1 MSFSI
6 SKTPAVATHRA
17 MLSHT
22 SWVEGVAHLP
32 ERRQIITC
40 AVHDSLRLWD
50 VESGAQIGEDWRD
63 GNDLLTGVRSMA
75 LSPNGKMIVSG
86 SRDNHNVRVWN
97 VEARKV
103 IAKWEGHTKFVGAL
117 SWSADSKQ
125 VLSGSWDGT
134 TRAWDVKSAKTVLAI
149 KTGHEVVQVA
159 IYSPDA
165 TKIATGGL
173 NENAVKI
180 WDTKTGELF
189 KTLKHDHQVYSLAW
203 TLEGKKLISGSFDP
217 IRIFDTVTWEEIA
230 ILKGHTDWINAISL
244 SQNERVL
251 ASASGTRVHLWNLDT
266 NLQVGPLIQ
275 HENEVRCAALSADG
289 KLLVTGCEDENAY
302 TWDVHAMLKEA
313 GLEDLLK
320 PIYNVPVQKSLM
332 NSNATRRPPIQ
343 ARQIPAGFFDG
354 VQNGTQSSTVR
365 GTHPR
370 SPVHHSRST
379 RTILLER
386 ISSLFHHS
394 YRNTDDANELQQR
407 QSRSIFSRGPPI
419 VEVAAVKDREVI
431 FTVPPPQQK
440 NTAANPVARTG
451 VIHDTACS
459 RY

>member
-180 WDTKTGELF
+180 WDTKTGELL

-230 ILKGHTDWINAISL
+230 ILKGHADWINAISL

-419 VEVAAVKDREVI
+419 VEVAAVKDRGYI
-431 FTVPPPQQK
+431 YCSTAATK
-440 NTAANPVARTG
+440 NTAVNPVARTG